1 MPQQD
6 WVGLA
11 AETNKMEL
19 ASRPVDFLIFEF
31 IFLKPVLFLFL
42 VYYCFIFFRILGL
55 AWAGVFC
62 CFYCLRLAY
71 TGHDLRHVVM
81 RRVS

>member
-11 AETNKMEL
+11 AETSKMEL

-42 VYYCFIFFRILGL
+42 VYYCFIFFRILGR
-55 AWAGVFC
+55 AWAGVFLL
-62 CFYCLRLAY
+62 FLLPSSCLLTQVTTY
-71 TGHDLRHVVM
+71 VTLL
-81 RRVS
+81 